1 MPSKT
6 LSRSLI
12 AAAVIAALGGGYM
25 GREFIESSHAQTAPA
40 AQAAPAAR
48 PAERLA
54 QLPDFSQLVRE
65 YGPAVVNI
73 TVDATVPA
81 AQAMPRMPQD
91 ENDPFSEL
99 FKRFQMPM
107 PKGGMPKHGMG
118 SGFIVTADGY
128 ILTNAHVVDNATDV
142 TVKLADRR
150 ELKAKVVG
158 ADARTDVA
166 LLKIEATGLPTVK
179 FGDPKTLRPGEWVA
193 AIGSPFGLE
202 NSVTAGVV
210 SATGRAL
217 PDSSYVPFIQTD
229 VAVNPGNSGGPLFNM
244 AGEVVGINSQIFSR
258 TGGYQGISF
267 AIPIDVALNVK
278 DQLAANGRVVRG
290 RLGIGIQEMTQPLAS
305 SFGMK
310 AATGALVTAVEKAS
324 PAEEAGLKAGDV
336 VLKLDG
342 EPVERSGELARRIAE
357 TKPGT
362 KAKLEV
368 WRDGAAKELAVTV
381 GEAKDA
387 QVAANGPRAT
397 EAQGKLGV
405 AVRPLSAEERK
416 EIGGKDGLLVESV
429 AGPAE
434 KAGIQRGD
442 VILAVN
448 GTPVKSV
455 DELRKLVGG
464 NAKAIAVLVQRE
476 DAQIYVPVSMG

>member
-1 MPSKT
+1 MQRQT
-6 LSRSLI
+6 LNRSLV
-12 AAAVIAALGGGYM
+12 ALAVIAALGGGYA
-25 GREFIESSHAQTAPA
+25 GRELVATSQAQTAIE
-40 AQAAPAAR
+40 APAAR
-48 PAERLA
+48 SAA
-54 QLPDFSQLVRE
+54 AQQLPDFSRLVQQ

-73 TVDATVPA
+73 AVDGKAPA
-81 AQAMPRMPQD
+81 AEGTPQRPFD
-91 ENDPFSEL
+91 ENDPFFEF

-107 PKGGMPKHGMG
+107 PKGGAPRHAMG
-118 SGFIVTADGY
+118 SGFIVSADGY
-128 ILTNAHVVDNATDV
+128 ILTNAHVVADAADV
-142 TVKLADRR
+142 TVKLSDRR

-158 ADARTDVA
+158 ADRRTDVA

-179 FGDPKTLRPGEWVA
+179 LGDPKAVRPGEWVV

-244 AGEVVGINSQIFSR
+244 AGEVIGINSQIFSH
-258 TGGYQGISF
+258 TGGYQGVSF

-290 RLGIGIQEMTQPLAS
+290 RLGVTIQEMNQSLAG
-305 SFGMK
+305 SFGLK
-310 AATGALVTAVEKAS
+310 STTGALVSTVEKGS
-324 PAEEAGLKAGDV
+324 PAEQAGLKAGDV

-342 EPVERSGELARRIAE
+342 KTIERSGELARRIAE

-362 KAKLEV
+362 RSTLEV
-368 WRDGAAKELAVTV
+368 WRDGATKEVAITI
-381 GEAKDA
+381 GEANDA
-387 QVAANGPRAT
+387 KVAEGLAAAA
-397 EAQGKLGV
+397 AQGKLGV
-405 AVRPLSAEERK
+405 AVRPLTADERK
-416 EIGGKDGLLVESV
+416 EAGGRDGLVVESV
-429 AGPAE
+429 AGPAAQ
-434 KAGIQRGD
+434 AGIQRGD

-455 DELRKLVGG
+455 EELRSVIGSAGKSV
-464 NAKAIAVLVQRE
+464 AVLVQRD
-476 DAQIYVPVSMG
+476 DARIYVPVNLG